1 MAFVVGF
8 SSITIALRYT
18 SIWTVFISLTM
29 TLQKYLEICTYVCNY
44 FKGGLI
50 SESFFLLWLKYPKQR
65 CQITL
70 LIISSFGGLCAST
83 SFWDL
88 GQREKL
94 SEIKSTLDKNES
106 VIFRKYCKYPQH
118 QSLVLRLSHTTHF
131 LSLKWLNKFMV
142 KCFLRPER
150 G

>member
-50 SESFFLLWLKYPKQR
+50 SESFFYFDLNLPNKGAESLSWSFPLFEIWVKEKNFLK
-65 CQITL
+65 
-70 LIISSFGGLCAST
+70 
-83 SFWDL
+83 
-88 GQREKL
+88 
-94 SEIKSTLDKNES
+94 LDKNES
-106 VIFRKYCKYPQH
+106 VIFRKYCKYPQY
-118 QSLVLRLSHTTHF
+118 QSLVLRLSPTAHF
-131 LSLKWLNKFMV
+131 LSLKGLNKFKV

-150 G
+150 S